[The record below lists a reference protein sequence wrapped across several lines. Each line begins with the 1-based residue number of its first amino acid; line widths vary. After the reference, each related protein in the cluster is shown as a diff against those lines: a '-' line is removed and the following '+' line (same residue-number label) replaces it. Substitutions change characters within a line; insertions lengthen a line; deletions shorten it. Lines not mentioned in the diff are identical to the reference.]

1 MNVYISLPIT
11 GKDPAQVK
19 KIAEAA
25 KLKLEK
31 MGHNP
36 ISPIDIC
43 PKVAPYSQ
51 CMGLDIMAILES
63 DAIFLCNGYEKS
75 RGCKLE
81 LCAAEIYKKQ
91 ILIDKDL

>member
-19 KIAEAA
+19 KVAKATKQ
-25 KLKLEK
+25 KLKR

-36 ISPIDIC
+36 ISPLDIC
-43 PKVAPYSQ
+43 EDEYEYSK
-51 CMGLDIMAILES
+51 CIGVDIMAILES
-63 DAIFLCNGYEKS
+63 DAVLMCGDYEKS
-75 RGCKLE
+75 KGCRLE
-81 LCAAEIYKKQ
+81 LCAAEIYGKQ